1 MKRVFAFIGFTVA
14 ITLIVLNVI
23 DYKYSY
29 IVLGVA
35 VALFIASLLFK
46 VLRKGRVVPVVLGS
60 VIFACC
66 IFSIAYSNTYLPQS
80 QLDGERL
87 NVKMQII
94 SMPEERNSGGY
105 TYTAKVSFVKRENAP
120 QNFKVKLNSDAELGV
135 DSYTDFDGCVQFYSI
150 ADNAFESYS
159 YFGDNIFL
167 SANVVSISETY
178 EQEKTLG
185 YYFLQIKE
193 SVKKILGFGFDGDT
207 LALATGILLGDKT
220 QISGDMT
227 EGFEICGTSHIIAVS
242 GLHISVICLCL
253 YQVLKL
259 FDCSRGV
266 RTVISLIV
274 LFAYSGVVGFP
285 KSVLRAGIMLGVLL
299 ISKLLSAKADTLN
312 SLGLA
317 TFIICLNPFAV
328 SDASALLTVTAV
340 LGIVVVKPKID
351 KLYTTKSKV
360 GEFLQSSVNIS
371 LSVLLTTLPVMW
383 LIFGKIS
390 MVAVVANI
398 IVVPVTQVAL
408 VFTALYVMFSGMPFL
423 AFLPKLI
430 AKLALNIIIF
440 VTEFLCEKLWFLF
453 RNIENEIFGVAICA
467 VLVFMGISLVL
478 FGKISTKITLSFI
491 FAVFVVAGAANV
503 YQQNNNAY
511 VLISPNSMVA
521 AFDKDTCVV
530 VGMNNKSDYY
540 DFLDVSRENNY
551 FIDCEYQD
559 LDYENGHSDS
569 GVISDTF
576 SVTENGN
583 EIILTVCN
591 KNFEIKEDYV
601 IIDNNIFYRN
611 VSDRFSSEDEVI
623 LVVSKEG

>member
-23 DYKYSY
+23 DYKYFY

-35 VALFIASLLFK
+35 VALFLASLLFRA
-46 VLRKGRVVPVVLGS
+46 LRKGKVLPVVMGS

-66 IFSIAYSNTYLPQS
+66 IFAVAYSNTYLPQS

-94 SMPEERNSGGY
+94 SMPEERDSGGY
-105 TYTAKVSFVKRENAP
+105 SYTAKVSSVEQENAP
-120 QNFKVKLNSDAELGV
+120 QNFKVKLNSEGELDV
-135 DSYTDFDGCVQFYSI
+135 ESFTDFDACVQFYSI
-150 ADNAFESYS
+150 ADNAFESYG

-167 SANVVSISETY
+167 SANVLSISETY
-178 EQEKTLG
+178 EQEKPLG
-185 YYFLQIKE
+185 YYFLQIRE
-193 SVKKILGFGFDGDT
+193 SVKKILSFGFDGDT
-207 LALATGILLGDKT
+207 LALATGILLGDKA
-220 QISGDMT
+220 QISGEMT
-227 EGFEICGTSHIIAVS
+227 EGFEICGTSHIVAVS

-253 YQVLKL
+253 YRVLKL

-299 ISKLLSAKADTLN
+299 VSKLLSAKADTLN

-317 TFIICLNPFAV
+317 AFIICLNPFAV

-340 LGIVVVKPKID
+340 LGILVVKPEID
-351 KLYTTKSKV
+351 KLYQPKTKV

-371 LSVLLTTLPVMW
+371 LGVLLTTLPVMW

-390 MVAVVANI
+390 IVSVVANI
-398 IVVPVTQVAL
+398 VVVPVMQIAL
-408 VFTALYVMFSGMPFL
+408 VFTALYVMFSGMSFL
-423 AFLPKLI
+423 AFLPKFI

-440 VTEFLCEKLWFLF
+440 VTEFLSEKLWFLF

-491 FAVFVVAGAANV
+491 FAVFTVAGIANA

-511 VLISPNSMVA
+511 VLITPNSMVA
-521 AFDKDTCVV
+521 AFDKDTCVA
-530 VGMNNKSDYY
+530 VGMNDKNDYY
-540 DFLDVSRENNY
+540 DFLDISRKNNY
-551 FIDCEYQD
+551 FIDCDYED
-559 LDYENGHSDS
+559 LDYENGYDDS
-569 GVISDTF
+569 GDISDTF
-576 SVTENGN
+576 SVAENGN

-611 VSDRFSSEDEVI
+611 VSDRFSSDDEVI